1 MAMENREELVENYIK
16 EVLADTNTSAKW
28 FREHLQ
34 QYLEYMDDADL
45 IEEIRKY
52 YPHLLGEE

>member
-1 MAMENREELVENYIK
+1 MENREELVENYIK
-16 EVLADTNTSAKW
+16 EVLTDTNTRAKW

-34 QYLEYMDDADL
+34 QYLEYMDDEDL

>member
-1 MAMENREELVENYIK
+1 MKNRKELEENYIIERLK
-16 EVLADTNTSAKW
+16 DTNTRAKW
-28 FREHLQ
+28 FYREHLQ